1 MTRAR
6 RHGIPP
12 KNNKAAEFALRSL
25 ARNTRCFPDSSSA
38 AVAAVLGV
46 FGILGVGG
54 VGIVGVLGVLG
65 VLGVGGILGVLI
77 VLVVHTFAPPLF
89 VQG

>member
-6 RHGIPP
+6 RHGIFP

-65 VLGVGGILGVLI
+65 VGGILGVLI

>member
-54 VGIVGVLGVLG
+54 VGSVGIVG